1 MRASQRQ
8 PARNTVFAIHFVI
21 KGAEKRRALAQTR
34 ARALQRELG
43 VIPDWC
49 ALNRLARP
57 ASRFAPRTGK
67 IAFIA
72 LAGDAVG

>member
-43 VIPDWC
+43 VIP
-49 ALNRLARP
+49 RLVCV
-57 ASRFAPRTGK
+57 K
-67 IAFIA
+67 
-72 LAGDAVG
+72 